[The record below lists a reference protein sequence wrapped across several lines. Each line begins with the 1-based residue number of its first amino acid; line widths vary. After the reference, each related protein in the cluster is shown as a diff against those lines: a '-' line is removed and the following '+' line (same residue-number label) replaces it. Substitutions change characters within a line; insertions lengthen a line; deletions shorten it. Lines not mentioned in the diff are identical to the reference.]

1 MSITLKITLISLLL
15 LQLFL
20 IINRVKR
27 KKMTMKYASFWIF
40 LIIIMSIV
48 TLFPAIIIN
57 LSKLMG
63 FEKTSNMIF
72 LIGFFFLFY
81 TSFIITTSISI
92 QNESYNCNASFCRTG
107 QYASVSR
114 IVCVFKRKN
123 NINSSY
129 RNFYNNIWC

>member
-1 MSITLKITLISLLL
+1 MEQDSSRYELSKGCEKMSITLKITLISLLL

-92 QNESYNCNASFCRTG
+92 QNEKIKTLI
-107 QYASVSR
+107 QEVSMLKEG
-114 IVCVFKRKN
+114 VEN
-123 NINSSY
+123 NGKKE
-129 RNFYNNIWC
+129 